1 MAIRNHCI
9 EGCTVVPTAVAV
21 VAAAAVCAAAAAAA
35 AACAAYA
42 VGASDG
48 VGTNDGVGARVGGVV
63 RSTVGG
69 NWRLQH
75 WHWVG
80 PMCVTDHVLSQ
91 H

>member
-21 VAAAAVCAAAAAAA
+21 VAAAA

-48 VGTNDGVGARVGGVV
+48 VGTNGGVGARVGGVV

-69 NWRLQH
+69 NWKLQH

>member
-9 EGCTVVPTAVAV
+9 EGCTVVPTV
-21 VAAAAVCAAAAAAA
+21 VAAAAA

-48 VGTNDGVGARVGGVV
+48 VGTNGGVGARVGGVV

-69 NWRLQH
+69 NWKLQH

>member
-1 MAIRNHCI
+1 
-9 EGCTVVPTAVAV
+9 
-21 VAAAAVCAAAAAAA
+21 
-35 AACAAYA
+35 
-42 VGASDG
+42 
-48 VGTNDGVGARVGGVV
+48 V

-69 NWRLQH
+69 NWKLQH

>member
-21 VAAAAVCAAAAAAA
+21 VAAAAVCAAAAAA
-35 AACAAYA
+35 YA

-69 NWRLQH
+69 NWKLQH

>member
-1 MAIRNHCI
+1 MAIRNQCI

-21 VAAAAVCAAAAAAA
+21 VAAAA

-48 VGTNDGVGARVGGVV
+48 VGTNGGVGARVGGVV

-69 NWRLQH
+69 NWKLQH

>member
-21 VAAAAVCAAAAAAA
+21 VAAAA

-69 NWRLQH
+69 NWKLQH
-75 WHWVG
+75 WHWVE